1 LLAVPSGQGPYRFY
15 VPPSW
20 PQRPR
25 QALLREPARRHVSL
39 GQRALAAAGYWRLQ
53 AGPYYDEGLSCA
65 LPAPVAGTS
74 LTLRHFGLTDLP
86 HQTRRGQRQHLG
98 RFLRVPLS
106 VFSKS
111 FHIRGTLRGAGGAEE
126 VLTPLWAR
134 ACRPLRLKH
143 FLHKFAWKRER
154 LRDQPARRGLRNNL
168 RQGFRQGVRSE
179 GPWPSA
185 SA

>member
-1 LLAVPSGQGPYRFY
+1 MFAVPSGQGPCGPC

-25 QALLREPARRHVSL
+25 QALLCEPAGRHVSL

-53 AGPYYDEGLSCA
+53 AGQYYDEGPSCA

-98 RFLRVPLS
+98 RFFRVPFP

-111 FHIRGTLRGAGGAEE
+111 FHIRGTLRGAGGAEK

-134 ACRPLRLKH
+134 ACRPLHLKR
-143 FLHKFAWKRER
+143 FSIQICVEMCKGCRA
-154 LRDQPARRGLRNNL
+154 QPAR
-168 RQGFRQGVRSE
+168 
-179 GPWPSA
+179 
-185 SA
+185 